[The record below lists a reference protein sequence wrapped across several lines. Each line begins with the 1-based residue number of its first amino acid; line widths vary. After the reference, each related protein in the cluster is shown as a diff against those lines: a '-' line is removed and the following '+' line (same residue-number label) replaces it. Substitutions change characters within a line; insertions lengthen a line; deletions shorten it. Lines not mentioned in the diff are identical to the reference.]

1 MAKYFEPMII
11 ISPKSHYSLAEYR
24 TLMFSLVSGCP
35 RNRSSFTYNISP
47 GSICSNGSSEPN
59 NENRSSDVKT
69 PLQSNLHVRPPTHN
83 SKNFLKSFP
92 AKIKPTKCPARETKK
107 EARKAKKERRT
118 ESEKSKNEVKILRI
132 TELRKLTVCIWIRR
146 SRSVRPVN
154 SLMVRFSSL

>member
-47 GSICSNGSSEPN
+47 CSICSNGSSEPN
-59 NENRSSDVKT
+59 NENRSSDVK
-69 PLQSNLHVRPPTHN
+69 PFLQSNLHVRPPTHN

-92 AKIKPTKCPARETKK
+92 AKIIPTKCPARETKMRLEK
-107 EARKAKKERRT
+107 PKKRGGQKAKSQKM
-118 ESEKSKNEVKILRI
+118 KS
-132 TELRKLTVCIWIRR
+132 
-146 SRSVRPVN
+146 
-154 SLMVRFSSL
+154 RFCACPNFAS

>member
-1 MAKYFEPMII
+1 M
-11 ISPKSHYSLAEYR
+11 AEYR

-35 RNRSSFTYNISP
+35 RSRSSFTYNISP

-69 PLQSNLHVRPPTHN
+69 FLQSNLHVRPPTHN

-92 AKIKPTKCPARETKK
+92 AKIKPTQCPARETKMRREK
-107 EARKAKKERRT
+107 PKKRGRT
-118 ESEKSKNEVKILRI
+118 ESEKSKNEVKILRMP
-132 TELRKLTVCIWIRR
+132 ELRKLTVCIWIRR

-154 SLMVRFSSL
+154 GLMVRFSSL

>member
-35 RNRSSFTYNISP
+35 RSRSSFTYNISP

-69 PLQSNLHVRPPTHN
+69 FLQSNLHVRPPTHN

-92 AKIKPTKCPARETKK
+92 AKIKPTKCPAREKK
-107 EARKAKKERRT
+107 MRRKKPKKRGGQKAKSQKM
-118 ESEKSKNEVKILRI
+118 KS
-132 TELRKLTVCIWIRR
+132 
-146 SRSVRPVN
+146 
-154 SLMVRFSSL
+154 RFCASPNFAS

>member
-35 RNRSSFTYNISP
+35 RSRSSFTYNISP

-69 PLQSNLHVRPPTHN
+69 FLQSNLYVRPPTHN

-92 AKIKPTKCPARETKK
+92 TKIKPTKCPARETKMRREK
-107 EARKAKKERRT
+107 PKKRGGQKAKSQKM
-118 ESEKSKNEVKILRI
+118 KS
-132 TELRKLTVCIWIRR
+132 
-146 SRSVRPVN
+146 
-154 SLMVRFSSL
+154 RFCASPNFAS

>member
-35 RNRSSFTYNISP
+35 RSRSSFTYNISP

-69 PLQSNLHVRPPTHN
+69 FLQSNLHVRPPTHN

-92 AKIKPTKCPARETKK
+92 AKIKPTKCPAREKK
-107 EARKAKKERRT
+107 WG
-118 ESEKSKNEVKILRI
+118 EKSQKREEDRKRKVKKWSQDSAHAR
-132 TELRKLTVCIWIRR
+132 T
-146 SRSVRPVN
+146 SQAN
-154 SLMVRFSSL
+154 SLHLDQKVAKCTTCKWLDGTF

>member
-35 RNRSSFTYNISP
+35 RSRSSFTYNISP

-69 PLQSNLHVRPPTHN
+69 LLQSNLYVRPPTHN

-92 AKIKPTKCPARETKK
+92 AKIKPTKYPARETKMRREK
-107 EARKAKKERRT
+107 PKKRGGQKG
-118 ESEKSKNEVKILRI
+118 KSQKMK
-132 TELRKLTVCIWIRR
+132 
-146 SRSVRPVN
+146 SR
-154 SLMVRFSSL
+154 FCA